1 MINLEKQIFKQL
13 GKANDILIVFLN
25 NKDGDAL
32 AASLGL
38 FIFLNNIGKK
48 VTLVSSSDSQQ
59 KSTNH
64 KNNLNFLPFFKKIES
79 ELSNLRRF
87 IVSLDIKNAKISQIK
102 YSLDEDKLNFII
114 SPASGWFSADDIS
127 SRADE
132 FKHDLIITIGVND
145 LEFLGEIYDNNIEFF
160 YKTTIINIDN
170 SPANEEFGQINF
182 IDLNSVTNSEIIYYL
197 LKNYEAKQI
206 SDDVATCILAG
217 IIKKT
222 KNFKSGNLSPKTLL
236 ASSELI
242 ALGARRE
249 EIIKNLF
256 YSKSISSLKLWGEV
270 LKYLKSES
278 AGEFLWSKIGP
289 EYLAE
294 FSPESESLEE
304 IIDEL
309 ISSLP
314 KAKIFV
320 LLTTNEGRI
329 DIKAFSLKGVNCLD
343 LLKDY
348 SAEGNYFFAEGF
360 LDNQEKSNKSKTSVF
375 ETDNA
380 LSQKAIEEDLIKNLK
395 NSFNKQ
401 SS

>member
-1 MINLEKQIFKQL
+1 MINLEKQIFKQIE
-13 GKANDILIVFLN
+13 KASDILIVFLN
-25 NKDGDAL
+25 NKDGDSL
-32 AASLGL
+32 AASLAL
-38 FIFLNNIGKK
+38 LIFLKNIGKK
-48 VTLVSSSDSQQ
+48 ASIVGASGNQKESVSY
-59 KSTNH
+59 
-64 KNNLNFLPFFKKIES
+64 KNTLNFLPFFKKIES
-79 ELSNLRRF
+79 ELVNLRRF

-102 YSLDEDKLNFII
+102 YSLDEDKINFII
-114 SPASGWFSADDIS
+114 SPASGWFSAEDIS

-132 FKHDLIITIGVND
+132 FKHDLIITVGVSD
-145 LEFLGEIYDNNIEFF
+145 LELLGEVYDKNIEFF

-170 SPANEEFGQINF
+170 TAANEDFGQINF
-182 IDLNSVTNSEIIYYL
+182 VDLNSVTNSEVVYYL
-197 LKNYEAKQI
+197 LKNYDAKQI
-206 SDDVATCILAG
+206 SEDVSTCILAG
-217 IIKKT
+217 VIKKT
-222 KNFKSGNLSPKTLL
+222 KNFRSGNLSPKTLL

-270 LKYLKSES
+270 LKYLKSENS
-278 AGEFLWSKIGP
+278 GEFLWSKIGP

-294 FSPESESLEE
+294 FSPENESLEE

-314 KAKIFV
+314 KAKVFV
-320 LLTTNEGRI
+320 LLTKNETQT
-329 DIKAFSLKGVNCLD
+329 DIKVFSLKGVDSLA

-348 SAEGNYFFAEGF
+348 NGKGNYFFAEGF
-360 LDNQEKSNKSKTSVF
+360 LENQKESI
-375 ETDNA
+375 A
-380 LSQKAIEEDLIKNLK
+380 LDGDIDLNQKLIEEDLIKNLK

>member
-13 GKANDILIVFLN
+13 EKANDILIVFLN

-38 FIFLNNIGKK
+38 FIFLKNIGKK
-48 VTLVSSSDSQQ
+48 VAIVGANGGQE
-59 KSTNH
+59 KSINY

-87 IVSLDIKNAKISQIK
+87 VVSLDIKNAKISQIK

-114 SPASGWFSADDIS
+114 SPASGWFSAEDIS

-132 FKHDLIITIGVND
+132 FKYDLIISVGVND
-145 LEFLGEIYDNNIEFF
+145 LELLGEIYDTNVEFF

-170 SPANEEFGQINF
+170 VAANEDFGQINF
-182 IDLNSVTNSEIIYYL
+182 VDLNSVTNSEVIYYL

-206 SDDVATCILAG
+206 SEDVATCILAG

-222 KNFKSGNLSPKTLL
+222 KNFKAGNLSPKTLL

-242 ALGARRE
+242 ALGSRRE

-270 LKYLKSES
+270 LKYLKSENS
-278 AGEFLWSKIGP
+278 GEFLWSKIGP

-314 KAKIFV
+314 KAKVFI
-320 LLTTNEGRI
+320 LLTEKEEKIN
-329 DIKAFSLKGVNCLD
+329 IKAFSLKAINCLS

-348 SAEGNYFFAEGF
+348 NGEGNYFFAEASF
-360 LDNQEKSNKSKTSVF
+360 ENKKKSNGLESDGV
-375 ETDNA
+375 
-380 LSQKAIEEDLIKNLK
+380 LSQKIIEDELIKNLK